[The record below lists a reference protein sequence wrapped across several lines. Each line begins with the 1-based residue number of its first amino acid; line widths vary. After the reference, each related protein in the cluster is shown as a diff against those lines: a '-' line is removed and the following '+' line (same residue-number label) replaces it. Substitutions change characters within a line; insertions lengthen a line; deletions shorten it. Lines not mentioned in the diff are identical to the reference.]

1 MLRQDIY
8 IHNCALCCCCCC
20 ASKARERERETRL
33 DIFFCVFE
41 WVHNGRCDGQQTSR
55 TVPIG
60 ERIYKESYR
69 DSSVF
74 FHLLLLYIFLRFLCW
89 VGRRRRRRPF
99 WDSRSHLAIVYISH
113 VPFFFFSFI
122 RKKKK
127 ENDRREYIQEGFGP
141 FIYIF
146 LFLFFFLCIELRLV
160 FISVSHSL
168 ATPQPININDHL
180 EIRKSST
187 TVSFLSFYTLIILF
201 KDMFKSLLYRPIHP
215 QCLL

>member
-127 ENDRREYIQEGFGP
+127 ENDRREYIGGVWSFYIYF
-141 FIYIF
+141 FIS
-146 LFLFFFLCIELRLV
+146 FFFLMYRTPSCVHLRFSFASDATTDKHQRPSRNKEIFYSILSSSVLFV
-160 FISVSHSL
+160 FLYVYYSL
-168 ATPQPININDHL
+168 QGY
-180 EIRKSST
+180 
-187 TVSFLSFYTLIILF
+187 V
-201 KDMFKSLLYRPIHP
+201 
-215 QCLL
+215 